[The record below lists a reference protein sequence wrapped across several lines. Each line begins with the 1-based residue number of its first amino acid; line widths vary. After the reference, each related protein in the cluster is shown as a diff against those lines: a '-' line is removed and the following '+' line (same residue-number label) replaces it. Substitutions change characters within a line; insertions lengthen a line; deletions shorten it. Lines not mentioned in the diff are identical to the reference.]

1 MSQPMESGSTVHGR
15 YLVLSSLGRGSFARV
30 YLARDSHSKGVMVA
44 LKEISTEGFTDEEY
58 QDLNTQFLQE
68 AAFLMQLDHPGL
80 PKVVEFFAEGSR
92 YYLAMEWIAGKTLHE
107 IVSEKG
113 PAEEAD
119 VLDWGVQLSDIL
131 TYLHG
136 RTPYPVVLGDLKPSN
151 VMITYDGRVKVVD
164 FGVARYLAPSQ
175 NPRTFALVS
184 PGFSPPEKYSKF
196 DSDQR
201 GDLYSLGATLY
212 WALTRVAL
220 EKFRFQ
226 IPPLRRL
233 RPEASQWLERV
244 LAQCLEIEPQ
254 KRWVRASAVKEQLI
268 KIGEEREREAAR
280 ARETPGDIL
289 GELYR
294 RKYGPKAGL

>member
-1 MSQPMESGSTVHGR
+1 MSDTLQSGSTLHGR
-15 YLVLSSLGRGSFARV
+15 YTILSTLGRGSFANV
-30 YLARDSHSKGVMVA
+30 YLARDAESKGVMVA
-44 LKEISTEGFTDEEY
+44 LKEISTEGFTEEEY
-58 QDLNTQFLQE
+58 RDLNTQFLQE

-107 IVSEKG
+107 VVSEKG
-113 PAEEAD
+113 PAEETD
-119 VLDWGVQLSDIL
+119 VLDWGVQLSEIL
-131 TYLHG
+131 SYLHG
-136 RTPYPVVLGDLKPSN
+136 RQPYPVVLGDLKPSN
-151 VMITYDGRVKVVD
+151 VMITYDGRVKVID

-201 GDLYSLGATLY
+201 GDLYSLGATLF
-212 WALTRVAL
+212 WALTRAQL

-233 RPEASQWLERV
+233 RPECSQWLERV
-244 LAQCLEIEPQ
+244 LAQCLMVEPT
-254 KRWVRASAVKEQLI
+254 KRWVRASAVKEQLQ
-268 KIGEEREREAAR
+268 KIAEDRQRQEERERE
-280 ARETPGDIL
+280 TPANIL

-294 RKYGPKAGL
+294 RKSGPKL

>member
-1 MSQPMESGSTVHGR
+1 MSETLASGSTLHGR
-15 YLVLSSLGRGSFARV
+15 YTILSTLGRGSFANV
-30 YLARDSHSKGVMVA
+30 YLARDAESKGMMVA

-58 QDLNTQFLQE
+58 RDLNTQFLQE

-113 PAEEAD
+113 PADETD
-119 VLDWGVQLSDIL
+119 VLDWGVQLSEIL
-131 TYLHG
+131 SYLHG
-136 RTPYPVVLGDLKPSN
+136 RQPYPVVLGDLKPSN
-151 VMITYDGRVKVVD
+151 VMITYDGRVKVID

-212 WALTRVAL
+212 WALARAQL

-226 IPPLRRL
+226 VPPLRRL
-233 RPEASQWLERV
+233 RPDCSQWLERV
-244 LAQCLEIEPQ
+244 LAQCLMVEPT
-254 KRWVRASAVKEQLI
+254 KRWVRASAVKEQLQ
-268 KIGEEREREAAR
+268 KIAEDRQKQEERERE
-280 ARETPGDIL
+280 TPANIL

-294 RKYGPKAGL
+294 RKSGPKL

>member
-1 MSQPMESGSTVHGR
+1 MSRTLESGSTLHGR
-15 YLVLSSLGRGSFARV
+15 YGILSTLGRGSFANV
-30 YLARDSHSKGVMVA
+30 YLARDSESKGLMVA
-44 LKEISTEGFTDEEY
+44 LKEISTEGFSEEEY
-58 QDLNTQFLQE
+58 RDLNTQFLQE

-113 PAEEAD
+113 PADETD
-119 VLDWGVQLSDIL
+119 VLHWGVQLSDIL
-131 TYLHG
+131 GYLHA
-136 RTPYPVVLGDLKPSN
+136 REPYPVVLGDLKPSN

-164 FGVARYLAPSQ
+164 FGVARYLAPTQ

-201 GDLYSLGATLY
+201 GDIYSLGATLY
-212 WALTRVAL
+212 WALTRAQL
-220 EKFRFQ
+220 DKYKFQ

-233 RPEASQWLERV
+233 RADSSQWLERV
-244 LAQCLEIEPQ
+244 LAQCLMVEPT
-254 KRWVRASAVKEQLI
+254 KRWVRAAAVKEQLQ
-268 KIGEEREREAAR
+268 KIAEDRQKQEERERE
-280 ARETPGDIL
+280 TPGNIL

-294 RKYGPKAGL
+294 RKYGPK